1 MKYSISTCSF
11 YKYRIRKL
19 LDMPEDLGVEIFYE
33 YGSRDMWSSFLD
45 ALPGRRFSI
54 HAPFAF
60 VDIAEDCD
68 EEKLFDV
75 LRRPFDMYHKYN
87 GEFYVLHTYGD
98 GEHGEDE
105 LHREAARSRAAER
118 LSRFNE
124 ICIAEGVT
132 LGAEN
137 LCSGARPLFDQQQF
151 LRLFHDIPG
160 LRCVLDVGH
169 AIVTGMDIGAVQRT
183 LRERIC
189 AYHLHNNDGVHDL
202 HNRLREGV
210 FDWTDFAKNCAQYT
224 PGAAG
229 VLEYMN
235 TVDLEAYTQD
245 SMYLEKLINGELM

>member
-33 YGSRDMWSSFLD
+33 YGSRNMWNSFLD
-45 ALPGRRFSI
+45 ALPGRSFSI

-98 GEHGEDE
+98 GMYGEDE
-105 LHREAARSRAAER
+105 PHRAAARGRAAER

-137 LCSGARPLFDQQQF
+137 LCSGARPLFDQRQF
-151 LRLFHDIPG
+151 LCLFRDISA
-160 LRCVLDVGH
+160 LHCVLDVGH
-169 AIVTGMDIGAVQRT
+169 AIVTGMDIGVIQQT
-183 LRERIC
+183 LKERIC
-189 AYHLHNNDGVHDL
+189 AYHLHNNDGLHDL
-202 HNRLREGV
+202 HDRLRAGV
-210 FDWTDFAKNCAQYT
+210 FDWTEFAKNCALYT
-224 PGAAG
+224 PGATG

-235 TVDLEAYTQD
+235 VVELDAYTQD
-245 SMYLEKLINGELM
+245 SLYLEKLINGDLM

>member
-33 YGSRDMWSSFLD
+33 YGSRNMWNSFLD
-45 ALPGRRFSI
+45 ALPGRSFSI

-98 GEHGEDE
+98 GMYGEDE
-105 LHREAARSRAAER
+105 PHRAAARVRAAER

-151 LRLFHDIPG
+151 LRLFRDIPA
-160 LRCVLDVGH
+160 LHCVLDVGH
-169 AIVTGMDIGAVQRT
+169 AIVTGMDIGVIQQT
-183 LRERIC
+183 LKERIC
-189 AYHLHNNDGVHDL
+189 AYHLHNNDGLHDL
-202 HNRLREGV
+202 HDRLRAGV
-210 FDWTDFAKNCAQYT
+210 FDWTEFAKNCALYT
-224 PGAAG
+224 PGATG

-235 TVDLEAYTQD
+235 VVELDAYTQD
-245 SMYLEKLINGELM
+245 SLYLEKLINGDLM